1 MAQINIP
8 GKGQMDAAAETP
20 DDEKSVVLPTSGSVK
35 KQADDIRHIE
45 TVGDAY
51 QFKAKAAALAFNEE
65 LVDVIVHESTDPN
78 AEPIVQTAVNGVN
91 QFFIRGQ
98 VQSVKRKFV
107 EVLARAK
114 TTSIATREAR
124 DYDGAQTTR
133 ITRATALTYPFSI
146 VNDPNKKGAAWL
158 KSVLAQG

>member
-8 GKGQMDAAAETP
+8 GKGQVDAAAETP
-20 DDEKSVVLPTSGSVK
+20 DGEKSVLLPTSGSVK
-35 KQADDIRHIE
+35 KQADDIRQVE
-45 TVGDAY
+45 TVGDVY
-51 QFKAKAAALAFNEE
+51 SFKAKAAALAFNEE
-65 LVDVIVHESTDPN
+65 RVDVIVHESTDPS
-78 AEPIVQTAVNGVN
+78 AEPIIRTSVNGVN

-98 VQSVKRKFV
+98 VQTVKRKFV

-124 DYDGAQTTR
+124 DAEGAQTTR
-133 ITRATALTYPFSI
+133 VSRATALTYPFSI